1 MGDEAAAAPAAG
13 YAEAQPAEAPPAP
26 GRVNKNA
33 HNIGNEGFWTK
44 NLPEDPSYQISL
56 PEDVY
61 QAYGS
66 RGASMLLPYEM
77 KDPCGFRASEIH
89 DFIWSFKL
97 GDILGEKQVS
107 AKDARTA
114 LKRLGD
120 VPNDAQWLEAINL
133 VDPYARGMLD
143 FQKFLRLATYFI
155 TPLIT
160 EDELVKAFKTF
171 DRDQSGSIDAIEL
184 RDMFVKL
191 GFQLTP
197 LEAYNMLE
205 EADDGGDGEVS
216 YQEFVDKIL
225 KSR

>member
-1 MGDEAAAAPAAG
+1 MGDEAAAAAAAAG
-13 YAEAQPAEAPPAP
+13 YADGEAPPPAP
-26 GRVNKNA
+26 SGKVNKNA

-44 NLPEDPSYQISL
+44 NEETGEDQ
-56 PEDVY
+56 Y

-66 RGASMLLPYEM
+66 RGAGMLLPYEM
-77 KDPCGFRASEIH
+77 KDPCGFRASEIY
-89 DFIWSFKL
+89 DFIWAFKL
-97 GDILGEKQVS
+97 GDILGEKQIS

-171 DRDQSGSIDAIEL
+171 DRDQSGSIDAVEL

-197 LEAYNMLE
+197 LEAYNMLQ